1 MWIEALSR
9 KLRFEHDGL
18 KSTEDLFDLS
28 LNDLDDIYR
37 SLRKE
42 LDEYNEYS
50 ADSLLDK
57 DEERDE
63 TVKELQLKIDVVTA
77 VFNHL
82 KKQQEELQ
90 RRIALQNQKDKI
102 LSLIADKETEELS
115 GKSVSE
121 LKEILNNL

>member
-1 MWIEALSR
+1 M
-9 KLRFEHDGL
+9 
-18 KSTEDLFDLS
+18 
-28 LNDLDDIYR
+28 
-37 SLRKE
+37 
-42 LDEYNEYS
+42 DEYNEYS

-115 GKSVSE
+115 DKSVSE